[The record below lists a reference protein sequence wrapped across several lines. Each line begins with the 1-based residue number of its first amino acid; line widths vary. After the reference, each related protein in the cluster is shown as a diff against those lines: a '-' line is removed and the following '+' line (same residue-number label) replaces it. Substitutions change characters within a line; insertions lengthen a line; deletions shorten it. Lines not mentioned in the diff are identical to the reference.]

1 MMVLLSLFQG
11 SSGEADTDRLADT
24 GDGEGG
30 MEGQS
35 SMETCT
41 LPYVK

>member
-1 MMVLLSLFQG
+1 MVVINLLQG
-11 SSGEADTDRLADT
+11 SSGNADREKMCRYGVKGWKGWD
-24 GDGEGG
+24 EW
-30 MEGQS
+30 S